1 MIFKNIAM
9 ETEQFSQESFND
21 LKAILEDECA
31 SNDAPLLDIYNQM
44 KKTDDSAYMK
54 LYKQI
59 KKNIVDGVYP
69 YNTKIPSKRTL
80 ASEAGVSVISVEHA
94 YDLLR
99 DEGYIRSV
107 EKSGYFVDFR
117 ATDGFSSFPEE
128 MQSVNTS
135 FNSNSDRLVFPVS
148 VLSKTMRNILTNR
161 QDEILLKSPNAGLPE
176 FREAISKY
184 LARNKDIHIDPS
196 AIVIGSGAEYLYNLI
211 AGLIGSDRIFAL
223 EDPSYEKIRKVY
235 KNANVKYELLALG
248 NDGIESKALNK
259 TKAQV
264 LHISP
269 FRSFPT
275 GISASASKRYEY
287 IRWADSSDRIIV
299 EDDFESEFSV
309 LGKPV
314 ETLFSMATK
323 DNVIYL
329 NTFSKTISPALRV
342 GYMVLPEHLIDTFNK
357 KLGFYSCT
365 VPTFEQLVLT
375 ELINNGSFERHINR
389 IRRQLRSRQTNHE
402 QQ

>member
-1 MIFKNIAM
+1 MRNRTS
-9 ETEQFSQESFND
+9 E
-21 LKAILEDECA
+21 
-31 SNDAPLLDIYNQM
+31 
-44 KKTDDSAYMK
+44 SAYMK

-59 KKNIVDGVYP
+59 QKNIVEGVYP
-69 YNTKIPSKRTL
+69 YNTKLPSKRNM
-80 ASEAGVSVISVEHA
+80 ASESGVSVISVEHA

-107 EKSGYFVDFR
+107 EKSGYYVDFR
-117 ATDGFSSFPEE
+117 ASDGFSSFPEDKVSINSLFDNASH
-128 MQSVNTS
+128 QS
-135 FNSNSDRLVFPVS
+135 DFPVS

-161 QDEILLKSPNAGLPE
+161 QEDILMKSPNAGLIE
-176 FREAISKY
+176 FREAIARY
-184 LARNKDIHIDPS
+184 LARNKDMRIDPS
-196 AIVIGSGAEYLYNLI
+196 MIVIGSGAEYLYNLI
-211 AGLIGSDRIFAL
+211 AGLLGENNKFAL

-235 KNANVKYELLALG
+235 KNANINYELLPLG
-248 NDGIESKALNK
+248 KNGIESSALIK
-259 TKAQV
+259 TKASV

-269 FRSFPT
+269 FRSYPT
-275 GISASASKRYEY
+275 GITASASKRHEY

-299 EDDFESEFSV
+299 EDDFESEFSIIS
-309 LGKPV
+309 KPV

-342 GYMVLPEHLIDTFNK
+342 GYMVLPKHLVKTFEK

-375 ELINNGSFERHINR
+375 ELLNNGSFERHINR
-389 IRRQLRSRQTNHE
+389 MRRKLRSGSAD
-402 QQ
+402 

>member
-1 MIFKNIAM
+1 
-9 ETEQFSQESFND
+9 
-21 LKAILEDECA
+21 
-31 SNDAPLLDIYNQM
+31 M

-211 AGLIGSDRIFAL
+211 AGLIGSDRLFAL

-235 KNANVKYELLALG
+235 KNANVRYELLALG
-248 NDGIESKALNK
+248 NDGIE
-259 TKAQV
+259 T
-264 LHISP
+264 
-269 FRSFPT
+269 
-275 GISASASKRYEY
+275 ASKRYEY

>member
-1 MIFKNIAM
+1 MG
-9 ETEQFSQESFND
+9 
-21 LKAILEDECA
+21 
-31 SNDAPLLDIYNQM
+31 
-44 KKTDDSAYMK
+44 KTDDSAYMK

-235 KNANVKYELLALG
+235 KNANVKYVLLALG

-259 TKAQV
+259 TKSSGSAHFSIQKFS
-264 LHISP
+264 HGNIS
-269 FRSFPT
+269 FC
-275 GISASASKRYEY
+275 IQ
-287 IRWADSSDRIIV
+287 
-299 EDDFESEFSV
+299 
-309 LGKPV
+309 
-314 ETLFSMATK
+314 TL
-323 DNVIYL
+323 
-329 NTFSKTISPALRV
+329 
-342 GYMVLPEHLIDTFNK
+342 
-357 KLGFYSCT
+357 
-365 VPTFEQLVLT
+365 
-375 ELINNGSFERHINR
+375 
-389 IRRQLRSRQTNHE
+389 
-402 QQ
+402 

>member
-1 MIFKNIAM
+1 MKN
-9 ETEQFSQESFND
+9 
-21 LKAILEDECA
+21 
-31 SNDAPLLDIYNQM
+31 
-44 KKTDDSAYMK
+44 KTGDSAYMK

-135 FNSNSDRLVFPVS
+135 FDSNSGRLVFPVS

-248 NDGIESKALNK
+248 NDGIESKALYN

-342 GYMVLPEHLIDTFNK
+342 GYMVLPEYLIDTFNK

>member
-1 MIFKNIAM
+1 
-9 ETEQFSQESFND
+9 
-21 LKAILEDECA
+21 
-31 SNDAPLLDIYNQM
+31 
-44 KKTDDSAYMK
+44 
-54 LYKQI
+54 
-59 KKNIVDGVYP
+59 
-69 YNTKIPSKRTL
+69 
-80 ASEAGVSVISVEHA
+80 
-94 YDLLR
+94 
-99 DEGYIRSV
+99 
-107 EKSGYFVDFR
+107 
-117 ATDGFSSFPEE
+117 
-128 MQSVNTS
+128 
-135 FNSNSDRLVFPVS
+135 
-148 VLSKTMRNILTNR
+148 MRNILTNR

>member
-1 MIFKNIAM
+1 
-9 ETEQFSQESFND
+9 
-21 LKAILEDECA
+21 
-31 SNDAPLLDIYNQM
+31 
-44 KKTDDSAYMK
+44 MK

-80 ASEAGVSVISVEHA
+80 ASESGVSVISVEHA
-94 YDLLR
+94 YELLR

-107 EKSGYFVDFR
+107 EKSGYYVDFR
-117 ATDGFSSFPEE
+117 ATDGFSSFPED
-128 MQSVNTS
+128 NTS
-135 FNSNSDRLVFPVS
+135 INYTFDNSNHQYDFPVS

-161 QDEILLKSPNAGLPE
+161 QEDILLKSPNSGLPE
-176 FREAISKY
+176 FREAISRY
-184 LARNKDIHIDPS
+184 LARNKDMRIDPS
-196 AIVIGSGAEYLYNLI
+196 MIVIGSGAEYLYNLI
-211 AGLIGSDRIFAL
+211 AGLLGENRIFAL

-235 KNANVKYELLALG
+235 KNANINYELLSLG
-248 NDGIESKALNK
+248 KDGIESKALNK
-259 TKAQV
+259 TKASV

-275 GISASASKRYEY
+275 GISASASKRHEY

-299 EDDFESEFSV
+299 EDDFESEFSI
-309 LGKPV
+309 LSKPV
-314 ETLFSMATK
+314 ETVFSMATK

-342 GYMVLPEHLIDTFNK
+342 GYMILPEHLVSTFNK

-365 VPTFEQLVLT
+365 VPTFEQLVIT
-375 ELINNGSFERHINR
+375 ELLNNGTFERHINR
-389 IRRQLRSRQTNHE
+389 IRRKLRSDSTD
-402 QQ
+402 

>member
-1 MIFKNIAM
+1 MRN
-9 ETEQFSQESFND
+9 
-21 LKAILEDECA
+21 
-31 SNDAPLLDIYNQM
+31 
-44 KKTDDSAYMK
+44 KTSESAYIR

-69 YNTKIPSKRTL
+69 YNSKIPSKRTM
-80 ASEAGVSVISVEHA
+80 ASESGVSVISVEHA

-117 ATDGFSSFPEE
+117 ASDGFSSFPEDKASAALAFDSSSH
-128 MQSVNTS
+128 QY
-135 FNSNSDRLVFPVS
+135 DFPVS
-148 VLSKTMRNILTNR
+148 VLAKTMRNILTNR
-161 QDEILLKSPNAGLPE
+161 QEDILLKSPNSGLPE
-176 FREAISKY
+176 LREAISRY
-184 LARNKDIHIDPS
+184 LARNKDMRIDPS
-196 AIVIGSGAEYLYNLI
+196 TVVIGSGAEYLYNLI
-211 AGLIGSDRIFAL
+211 AGLLGDNRIFAL

-235 KNANVKYELLALG
+235 KNANIKCELLPLG
-248 NDGIESKALNK
+248 KDGIESKALNK
-259 TKAQV
+259 TKAGV

-275 GISASASKRYEY
+275 GISASASKRHEY

-299 EDDFESEFSV
+299 EDDFESEFSIQS
-309 LGKPV
+309 KPA
-314 ETLFSMATK
+314 ETLFSMAAK

-329 NTFSKTISPALRV
+329 NTFSKTISPALRA
-342 GYMVLPEHLIDTFNK
+342 GYMVLPEHLTEQFKK

-375 ELINNGSFERHINR
+375 ELLNNGTFERHINR
-389 IRRQLRSRQTNHE
+389 IRRKLRSAQTD
-402 QQ
+402 

>member
-1 MIFKNIAM
+1 MKN
-9 ETEQFSQESFND
+9 
-21 LKAILEDECA
+21 
-31 SNDAPLLDIYNQM
+31 
-44 KKTDDSAYMK
+44 KTDDSAYMK

-135 FNSNSDRLVFPVS
+135 FDSNSDRQVFPVS

-211 AGLIGSDRIFAL
+211 AGLTKRS
-223 EDPSYEKIRKVY
+223 EKYIKMRTL
-235 KNANVKYELLALG
+235 NMNCSHSEMT
-248 NDGIESKALNK
+248 ESKAKRLIRQK
-259 TKAQV
+259 LRFCTF
-264 LHISP
+264 LHSEV
-269 FRSFPT
+269 FP
-275 GISASASKRYEY
+275 REY
-287 IRWADSSDRIIV
+287 Q
-299 EDDFESEFSV
+299 
-309 LGKPV
+309 LLHP
-314 ETLFSMATK
+314 
-323 DNVIYL
+323 NVM
-329 NTFSKTISPALRV
+329 NT
-342 GYMVLPEHLIDTFNK
+342 
-357 KLGFYSCT
+357 
-365 VPTFEQLVLT
+365 
-375 ELINNGSFERHINR
+375 
-389 IRRQLRSRQTNHE
+389 
-402 QQ
+402 

>member
-1 MIFKNIAM
+1 
-9 ETEQFSQESFND
+9 
-21 LKAILEDECA
+21 
-31 SNDAPLLDIYNQM
+31 M

-176 FREAISKY
+176 FREAISK
-184 LARNKDIHIDPS
+184 
-196 AIVIGSGAEYLYNLI
+196 
-211 AGLIGSDRIFAL
+211 
-223 EDPSYEKIRKVY
+223 
-235 KNANVKYELLALG
+235 
-248 NDGIESKALNK
+248 
-259 TKAQV
+259 
-264 LHISP
+264 
-269 FRSFPT
+269 
-275 GISASASKRYEY
+275 
-287 IRWADSSDRIIV
+287 
-299 EDDFESEFSV
+299 
-309 LGKPV
+309 
-314 ETLFSMATK
+314 
-323 DNVIYL
+323 
-329 NTFSKTISPALRV
+329 
-342 GYMVLPEHLIDTFNK
+342 
-357 KLGFYSCT
+357 
-365 VPTFEQLVLT
+365 
-375 ELINNGSFERHINR
+375 
-389 IRRQLRSRQTNHE
+389 
-402 QQ
+402 

>member
-1 MIFKNIAM
+1 MRNRTS
-9 ETEQFSQESFND
+9 E
-21 LKAILEDECA
+21 
-31 SNDAPLLDIYNQM
+31 
-44 KKTDDSAYMK
+44 SAYMK

-59 KKNIVDGVYP
+59 QKNIVEGVYP
-69 YNTKIPSKRTL
+69 YNTKLPSKRNM
-80 ASEAGVSVISVEHA
+80 ASESGVSVISVEHA

-107 EKSGYFVDFR
+107 EKSGYYVDFR
-117 ATDGFSSFPEE
+117 ASDGFSSFPEDKVSINSLFDNASH
-128 MQSVNTS
+128 QS
-135 FNSNSDRLVFPVS
+135 DFPVS

-161 QDEILLKSPNAGLPE
+161 QEDILMKSPNAGLIE
-176 FREAISKY
+176 FREAIARY
-184 LARNKDIHIDPS
+184 LARNKDMRIDPS
-196 AIVIGSGAEYLYNLI
+196 MIVIGSGAEYLYNLI
-211 AGLIGSDRIFAL
+211 AGLLGENNQFAL

-235 KNANVKYELLALG
+235 KNANINYELLPLG
-248 NDGIESKALNK
+248 KNGIESSALIK
-259 TKAQV
+259 TKASV

-269 FRSFPT
+269 FRSYPT
-275 GISASASKRYEY
+275 GITASASKRHEY

-299 EDDFESEFSV
+299 EDDFESEFSIIS
-309 LGKPV
+309 KPV

-342 GYMVLPEHLIDTFNK
+342 GYMVLPKHLVKTFEK

-375 ELINNGSFERHINR
+375 ELLNNGSFERHINR
-389 IRRQLRSRQTNHE
+389 MRRKLRSGSAD
-402 QQ
+402 

>member
-1 MIFKNIAM
+1 MRN
-9 ETEQFSQESFND
+9 
-21 LKAILEDECA
+21 
-31 SNDAPLLDIYNQM
+31 
-44 KKTDDSAYMK
+44 KTADSAYMK
-54 LYKQI
+54 LYKHI

-69 YNTKIPSKRTL
+69 YNTKIPSKRIM
-80 ASEAGVSVISVEHA
+80 ASEFGVSVISVEHA

-107 EKSGYFVDFR
+107 EKSGYYVAFR
-117 ATDGFSSFPEE
+117 ASDGFSSFPEDRTAINP
-128 MQSVNTS
+128 VLD
-135 FNSNSDRLVFPVS
+135 NSQHQFDFPVS

-161 QDEILLKSPNAGLPE
+161 QEDILMKSPNSGLPE
-176 FREAISKY
+176 FREAISRY
-184 LARNKDIHIDPS
+184 LARNKDMHVDPS
-196 AIVIGSGAEYLYNLI
+196 LIVIGSGAEYLYNLI
-211 AGLIGSDRIFAL
+211 AGLLGENRKFAL

-235 KNANVKYELLALG
+235 KNAGVNYELLPLG
-248 NDGIESKALNK
+248 KDGIESKALNR
-259 TKAQV
+259 TDANV

-275 GISASASKRYEY
+275 GISASASKRHEY

-299 EDDFESEFSV
+299 EDDFESEFSI

-323 DNVIYL
+323 DNVIYM
-329 NTFSKTISPALRV
+329 NTFSKTISPALRA
-342 GYMVLPEHLIDTFNK
+342 GYMVLPGHMAEAFNK

-375 ELINNGSFERHINR
+375 ELLNNGSFERHINR
-389 IRRQLRSRQTNHE
+389 IRRKLRSKQNG
-402 QQ
+402 